1 VRSDSR
7 ASVYIAQGVAGLQ
20 MVGSSGKPVRIGV
33 VAPACR
39 MDERAAERVQTLVR
53 EHHSGRA
60 EIVFHAQC
68 FAREGHFAGS
78 DPLRA
83 AALLDVANDPGF
95 DAVWFARGGY
105 GSIRIVDQ
113 VMAGLGPAA
122 RGKTFLGYS
131 DLGSLLGAL
140 YRWGHAGVVHG
151 PMPADILRPEGEV
164 AVLRALDY
172 LVGGSVGACE
182 AGLAAAPRN
191 AAFNLTILSR
201 LIGTAHFPNLDD
213 HVVLLEEVSEY
224 MYNIDRMMA
233 HLVSF
238 EPMRRVRGIRL
249 GRCSQ
254 IPPNDPDFGQTEEQV
269 VSQWCARAGIAYLGR
284 ADIGHD
290 VANKVVPFGTQPF
303 AAAAVSS

>member
-1 VRSDSR
+1 MHFDSR
-7 ASVYIAQGVAGLQ
+7 ASFYIAQGVAGLQ

-39 MDERAAERVQTLVR
+39 LDEGAAERVRAVASA
-53 EHHSGRA
+53 HCAGRA
-60 EIVFHAQC
+60 EIVFHDQC
-68 FAREGHFAGS
+68 FAREGHFAGP
-78 DPLRA
+78 DAQRA
-83 AALLDVANDPGF
+83 AALLEVANDPAF

-105 GSIRIVDQ
+105 GSIRIVDA
-113 VMAGLGPAA
+113 VTRGLGPAA

-140 YRWGHAGVVHG
+140 YRQGHAGVVHG
-151 PMPADILRPEGEV
+151 PMPADIARADGEV
-164 AVLRALDY
+164 AVRRALDY
-172 LVGGSVGACE
+172 LVDRDAGACE
-182 AGLAAAPRN
+182 AGLGGAGLN
-191 AAFNLTILSR
+191 VAFNLTILSR
-201 LIGTAHFPNLDD
+201 LIGTGHFPNLDG

-249 GRCSQ
+249 GRCSL
-254 IPPNDPDFGQTEEQV
+254 IPANDPDFGQTEEQV
-269 VSQWCARAGIAYLGR
+269 VSYWCARAGIAYLGR

-290 VANKVVPFGTQPF
+290 IANRVVPFGPPP
-303 AAAAVSS
+303 AGAVVSS